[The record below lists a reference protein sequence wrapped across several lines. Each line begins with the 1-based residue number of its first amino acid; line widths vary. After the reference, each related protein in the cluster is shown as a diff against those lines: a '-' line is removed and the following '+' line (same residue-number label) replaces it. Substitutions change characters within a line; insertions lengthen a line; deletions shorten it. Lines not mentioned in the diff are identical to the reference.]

1 MDDDGALLAA
11 VAVDIAQVK
20 LRRQAEVQLAGG
32 ERVLGAD
39 GRLDVD
45 VQLRAVEGGLAD
57 LLGEVDAELGQ
68 HLAQRALG
76 VIPHGVVLVV
86 LLLVGR
92 IAQRQ
97 HAAVVGDA
105 EVAIDV
111 EDQIADRGDLVL
123 DLLRRTEQVRVVL
136 AEVAAALDALEGA
149 GGLIAEVVRDLADAQ
164 GQLAV
169 GTRTVGKDAHV
180 VRAVHRAQD
189 IGLALQL
196 HGREHVVLIVIPV
209 AGGLVELD
217 RADAGREHVLVA
229 LGALLAL
236 DIGLEL
242 LPDRVAVGQE
252 HRQAAADEIVGHE
265 QLHFLAD
272 LAVVALARLGLLL
285 LPLGQLFGRAEGHAV
300 DAGEHLVLAVV
311 LPIGAGLLRD
321 LEGLERL
328 GVGQVGSEAHVDI
341 LALLVEAEL
350 ALLSQVVH
358 VLELVLLAALFHQ
371 LFRILAVQDE
381 GLDRQVFLDDL
392 LHFLFDRLEILR
404 RELRLAEVHV
414 IVKAVLGGGA
424 VGEIRLREQALDRL
438 GHDVRRRVADNVQ
451 FFLLRTLVHMA
462 VLVNDLHTLFPP
474 KMKSAPTALSQ
485 NSAKGAFEKAR
496 FHLELFTHFRRLTRA
511 AREGIFSPRLGS
523 GDLSF
528 VRKPLSAWAALS
540 VTARCGKT
548 FSVKAFQQ

>member
-11 VAVDIAQVK
+11 VAVDIAEVE

-32 ERVLGAD
+32 ERVLRAHG
-39 GRLDVD
+39 GLDVD

-92 IAQRQ
+92 VAQRED
-97 HAAVVGDA
+97 AAVVRDA
-105 EVAIDV
+105 EVAVDV

-123 DLLRRTEQVRVVL
+123 DLLGHAEEVGVVL
-136 AEVAAALDALEGA
+136 AEVAAALDALERA

-169 GTRTVGKDAHV
+169 GTRAVGKDAHV
-180 VRAVHRAQD
+180 VRAVHRTQD
-189 IGLALQL
+189 IGLALEL
-196 HGREHVVLIVIPV
+196 HGREHIVLIVIPV
-209 AGGLVELD
+209 AGGLVQVD

-285 LPLGQLFGRAEGHAV
+285 FPLGQLFGRAEGHAV

-311 LPIGAGLLRD
+311 LPVGAGLLRD

-328 GVGQVGSEAHVDI
+328 GIGQVGSEAHVDI

-350 ALLSQVVH
+350 ALLDEVVH
-358 VLELVLLAALFHQ
+358 VLELVLLTALFHQ

-404 RELRLAEVHV
+404 RQLRIAEVDV
-414 IVKAVLGGGA
+414 IVKTVLGRRA

-451 FFLLRTLVHMA
+451 LFVLRTLVHMA
-462 VLVNDLHTLFPP
+462 VLVDDLH
-474 KMKSAPTALSQ
+474 
-485 NSAKGAFEKAR
+485 G
-496 FHLELFTHFRRLTRA
+496 
-511 AREGIFSPRLGS
+511 FSPSENEKRTHG
-523 GDLSF
+523 
-528 VRKPLSAWAALS
+528 AL
-540 VTARCGKT
+540 TE
-548 FSVKAFQQ
+548 